1 MSSVIYQVN
10 KNTENGKISR
20 GLYQRERV
28 ALAECKRLNDRVIL
42 LLTKELATL
51 NGAMRGSGRPRRV
64 EIENILTNLPY
75 SVTELSV
82 NDQWS

>member
-10 KNTENGKISR
+10 KNTEDGKISR

-42 LLTKELATL
+42 LLTRELATL
-51 NGAMRGSGRPRRV
+51 SGAMRGNGVPRRI

-82 NDQWS
+82 NDQWR

>member
-1 MSSVIYQVN
+1 MQSVYQVN
-10 KNTENGKISR
+10 KNTETGKISR

-28 ALAECKRLNDRVIL
+28 ALAECKRLNERVIL
-42 LLTKELATL
+42 LLTRELTTL
-51 NGAMRGSGRPRRV
+51 NGAIRGSGRPRRI

-82 NDQWS
+82 NDKWS